1 MPWTTLTSWEQV
13 SKLEAGEQTAFQYAL
28 IIYLGLIFPAL
39 DHVNRRTIR
48 LAQSR
53 YKFQDLKCWAANN
66 AGIVKDLEIIVT
78 HAEDKESG
86 MFPFGLCKVADCFLF
101 GI

>member
-1 MPWTTLTSWEQV
+1 MRCLSI
-13 SKLEAGEQTAFQYAL
+13 F
-28 IIYLGLIFPAL
+28 GLISPAP

-86 MFPFGLCKVADCFLF
+86 MFLSDCVNVADCFLF